1 MVKKQ
6 TQHCLSQILIQHDCT
21 TIGPQVLEEFEN
33 IFENYF
39 NLITKQ
45 VMCFTELNN
54 RTKPTWKDV
63 LLAIEQV
70 SSIKEIQAY
79 ILQELQLE
87 RVEDQ
92 VMETTA
98 PPAPTLPPATCTFG
112 TVLRDDSIP
121 KHFPNY
127 PPQHSFME
135 TKLPLHPLSEDLKV
149 RLKKIEQS
157 TIIEQNLT
165 KILQKSF
172 KDDPFNEIMSHSK
185 AQSPEIMED
194 SIKYSSKTP
203 EECCQYLETTLTGLT
218 SDQIPPRRVKY
229 GPNEIELEEKETL
242 LEKFIEQ
249 FKDPLILMLLCSAL
263 LSLLVGQ
270 VSDAISITMTIFIVM
285 TVAFVQEYKSSQS
298 IDALTKLAPPHC
310 HVIRNGHTVELL
322 ASELVPGDVVK
333 FSRGDRIPADC
344 RLLESVSLE
353 VDESNLTGET
363 EPSRKDI
370 KVIHSFSTDLSFAE
384 RTNLVFM
391 GTLVRNGHGTA
402 VVFGTANKTELGS
415 VLRMVSEVDK
425 PKTPLQLKMDE
436 LGKHLSF
443 FSFVLIAII
452 SLLGIIQGK
461 EWLEVFQI
469 AGVLRLTSVSLAVA
483 AIPEG
488 LPVVVAVTL
497 ALGVLRMTTH
507 NAIVKKLPSVESLGS
522 VNVVCIDKTGTITA
536 NKMVATLLV
545 AAADKLEID
554 IENYSFS
561 PQLNH
566 PVIKRLLSVG
576 NICNNSYYDEEGVL
590 NGQPTE
596 VAIMEFFTKAR
607 LEDERK
613 YHTRLSEIPF
623 NPEVKW
629 MAVESSNQVES
640 LYYVKGAIESVL
652 AKCTHYMHGNSVKSP
667 ITEIMKQEFL
677 DYESK
682 ISSNGL
688 RILTFAV
695 GAELDSLTLI
705 GFIGVY
711 DPPRPQTVQT
721 IEKLNDAGI
730 HVIMITGDSYG
741 TAKAIAEQVGIKV
754 KHTSYSGNQL
764 DAMSFEELK
773 STVLV
778 SSLYYR
784 TTPTHKLKIVEALQA
799 GGNIVAMTGD
809 GGISEIKLVNDAPA
823 LSLADIGV
831 SMGNGTDVAKE
842 AADMILVDDNLGT
855 IIYAIDEGKNIFYN
869 IKNFLTFQLCTSL
882 AALMFVAI
890 CSLFGLPNPLNAMQI
905 LWINIICDG
914 PVAQS
919 LGVEPMDPVICAK
932 PPRKKDEP
940 ILTNLLLVR
949 VITNA
954 IVIVVGTLTVFIH
967 EEFDDGLDDRTR
979 TMVQSFTLIVLFAL
993 WNSLS
998 CRSEARSIF
1007 SKGFIT
1013 NQMYNYALSLV
1024 LFGQILVVHFPFLN
1038 SIFLTEP
1045 LSIVDWLYLFALS
1058 SVVFWIEELRKW
1070 YTIRQASQNNL
1081 AYSRLL

>member
-1 MVKKQ
+1 M
-6 TQHCLSQILIQHDCT
+6 
-21 TIGPQVLEEFEN
+21 GE
-33 IFENYF
+33 
-39 NLITKQ
+39 
-45 VMCFTELNN
+45 
-54 RTKPTWKDV
+54 
-63 LLAIEQV
+63 
-70 SSIKEIQAY
+70 
-79 ILQELQLE
+79 
-87 RVEDQ
+87 
-92 VMETTA
+92 
-98 PPAPTLPPATCTFG
+98 
-112 TVLRDDSIP
+112 
-121 KHFPNY
+121 
-127 PPQHSFME
+127 
-135 TKLPLHPLSEDLKV
+135 
-149 RLKKIEQS
+149 
-157 TIIEQNLT
+157 
-165 KILQKSF
+165 SF
-172 KDDPFNEIMSHSK
+172 KF
-185 AQSPEIMED
+185 
-194 SIKYSSKTP
+194 SSKTP
-203 EECCQYLETTLTGLT
+203 EECCEYLETTFTGLT
-218 SDQIPPRRVKY
+218 SDQIPSRRVKY
-229 GPNEIELEEKETL
+229 GSNEIELEEKESI
-242 LEKFIEQ
+242 LERFIEQ

-270 VSDAISITMTIFIVM
+270 VSDAVSITMTIFILRL
-285 TVAFVQEYKSSQS
+285 FKSTNQ
-298 IDALTKLAPPHC
+298 ARL
-310 HVIRNGHTVELL
+310 IRNGHTVEIL

-363 EPSRKDI
+363 EPSRKDT
-370 KVIHSFSTDLSFAE
+370 KVIHSYSNDLSFAD

-402 VVFGTANKTELGS
+402 LVFGTANKTELGS

-443 FSFVLIAII
+443 ASFVLIAVI
-452 SLLGIIQGK
+452 SLLGILQGK
-461 EWLEVFQI
+461 QWLEVFQI
-469 AGVLRLTSVSLAVA
+469 AVSLAVA

-488 LPVVVAVTL
+488 LPVVVTVTL
-497 ALGVLRMTTH
+497 ALGVLRMTKH
-507 NAIVKKLPSVESLGS
+507 SAIVKKLPSVESLGS
-522 VNVVCIDKTGTITA
+522 VNVVCIDKTGTITT

-566 PVIKRLLSVG
+566 PVIRRLLSVG

-596 VAIMEFFTKAR
+596 VAIMDFFSKAK

-613 YHTRLSEIPF
+613 YHTRISEIPF

-629 MAVESSNQVES
+629 MAVESSNQIDTQ
-640 LYYVKGAIESVL
+640 YYVKGAIEAVL
-652 AKCTHYMHGNSVKSP
+652 SKCKYYLHGNNVKSP
-667 ITEIMKQEFL
+667 ITEDRKREFIE
-677 DYESK
+677 YESQ
-682 ISSNGL
+682 ISSSGL
-688 RILTFAV
+688 RILTFAI
-695 GAELDSLTLI
+695 GSELDSLTFV

-711 DPPRPQTVQT
+711 DPPRPQTIKT

-730 HVIMITGDSYG
+730 HIIMITGDSYG

-754 KHTSYSGNQL
+754 KDTSYSGNQL

-773 STVLV
+773 GSVLV

-784 TTPTHKLKIVEALQA
+784 TTPSHKLKIVEALQA

-809 GGISEIKLVNDAPA
+809 GVNDAPA

-882 AALMFVAI
+882 AALILVAM

-949 VITNA
+949 VVTNA
-954 IVIVVGTLTVFIH
+954 IIIVIGTLTVFIQ
-967 EEFDDGLDDRTR
+967 EELEDGLDDRTR
-979 TMVQSFTLIVLFAL
+979 TMV
-993 WNSLS
+993 W
-998 CRSEARSIF
+998 
-1007 SKGFIT
+1007 
-1013 NQMYNYALSLV
+1013 
-1024 LFGQILVVHFPFLN
+1024 HF
-1038 SIFLTEP
+1038 
-1045 LSIVDWLYLFALS
+1045 
-1058 SVVFWIEELRKW
+1058 
-1070 YTIRQASQNNL
+1070 
-1081 AYSRLL
+1081 

>member
-1 MVKKQ
+1 MPKKQ
-6 TQHCLSQILIQHDCT
+6 TQHCLSQILLQHDCSA
-21 TIGPQVLEEFEN
+21 IGPHVLEEFEN

-45 VMCFTELNN
+45 VMCFSELNN

-79 ILQELQLE
+79 IIQELQLE
-87 RVEDQ
+87 RIEDQ
-92 VMETTA
+92 VMETPA
-98 PPAPTLPPATCTFG
+98 PPVQTLPAPSSTFG
-112 TVLRDDSIP
+112 TVLRDESIP

-172 KDDPFNEIMSHSK
+172 KDDPFNEIMSHK
-185 AQSPEIMED
+185 QSASPQTMEE
-194 SIKYSSKTP
+194 SFKFSSKTT
-203 EECCQYLETTLTGLT
+203 EECCEYLETTFTGLT

-229 GPNEIELEEKETL
+229 GSNEIELEEKESI
-242 LEKFIEQ
+242 LERFIEQ

-270 VSDAISITMTIFIVM
+270 VSDAVSITM
-285 TVAFVQEYKSSQS
+285 
-298 IDALTKLAPPHC
+298 L
-310 HVIRNGHTVELL
+310 IRNGHTVEIL

-363 EPSRKDI
+363 EPSRKDT
-370 KVIHSFSTDLSFAE
+370 KVIHSYSNDLSFAE

-402 VVFGTANKTELGS
+402 LVFGTANKTELGS

-443 FSFVLIAII
+443 ASFVLIAII
-452 SLLGIIQGK
+452 SLLGILQGK
-461 EWLEVFQI
+461 QWLEVFQI
-469 AGVLRLTSVSLAVA
+469 AVSLAVA

-488 LPVVVAVTL
+488 LPVVVTVTL
-497 ALGVLRMTTH
+497 ALGVLRMTKH

-522 VNVVCIDKTGTITA
+522 VNVVCIDKTGTITT

-566 PVIKRLLSVG
+566 PVIRRLLSVG
-576 NICNNSYYDEEGVL
+576 SICNNSYYDEEGVL

-596 VAIMEFFTKAR
+596 VAIMDFFSKAK

-613 YHTRLSEIPF
+613 
-623 NPEVKW
+623 
-629 MAVESSNQVES
+629 
-640 LYYVKGAIESVL
+640 
-652 AKCTHYMHGNSVKSP
+652 
-667 ITEIMKQEFL
+667 
-677 DYESK
+677 
-682 ISSNGL
+682 
-688 RILTFAV
+688 
-695 GAELDSLTLI
+695 
-705 GFIGVY
+705 VY
-711 DPPRPQTVQT
+711 TD
-721 IEKLNDAGI
+721 
-730 HVIMITGDSYG
+730 G

-754 KHTSYSGNQL
+754 KDTSYSGNQL

-773 STVLV
+773 SSVLV

-784 TTPTHKLKIVEALQA
+784 TTPSHKLKIVEALQA

-809 GGISEIKLVNDAPA
+809 GVNDAPA

-882 AALMFVAI
+882 AALILVAM

-949 VITNA
+949 VVTNA
-954 IVIVVGTLTVFIH
+954 IIIVIGTLTVFIQ
-967 EEFDDGLDDRTR
+967 EELEDGLDDRTR
-979 TMVQSFTLIVLFAL
+979 TMV
-993 WNSLS
+993 W
-998 CRSEARSIF
+998 
-1007 SKGFIT
+1007 
-1013 NQMYNYALSLV
+1013 
-1024 LFGQILVVHFPFLN
+1024 HF
-1038 SIFLTEP
+1038 
-1045 LSIVDWLYLFALS
+1045 
-1058 SVVFWIEELRKW
+1058 
-1070 YTIRQASQNNL
+1070 
-1081 AYSRLL
+1081 

>member
-1 MVKKQ
+1 
-6 TQHCLSQILIQHDCT
+6 
-21 TIGPQVLEEFEN
+21 
-33 IFENYF
+33 
-39 NLITKQ
+39 
-45 VMCFTELNN
+45 
-54 RTKPTWKDV
+54 
-63 LLAIEQV
+63 
-70 SSIKEIQAY
+70 
-79 ILQELQLE
+79 
-87 RVEDQ
+87 
-92 VMETTA
+92 
-98 PPAPTLPPATCTFG
+98 
-112 TVLRDDSIP
+112 
-121 KHFPNY
+121 
-127 PPQHSFME
+127 
-135 TKLPLHPLSEDLKV
+135 
-149 RLKKIEQS
+149 
-157 TIIEQNLT
+157 
-165 KILQKSF
+165 
-172 KDDPFNEIMSHSK
+172 
-185 AQSPEIMED
+185 MED
-194 SIKYSSKTP
+194 SFKYSSKTP
-203 EECCQYLETTLTGLT
+203 EECLEFLESTFHGLT
-218 SDQIPPRRVKY
+218 TDQILPRRNKY
-229 GPNEIELEEKETL
+229 GSNEIELEEKESM

-249 FKDPLILMLLCSAL
+249 FKDPLILMLLLSAL

-270 VSDAISITMTIFIVM
+270 VSDAISITM
-285 TVAFVQEYKSSQS
+285 YKSSQS
-298 IDALTKLAPPHC
+298 IEALTKLAPPHC

-370 KVIHSFSTDLSFAE
+370 KVIHTYSTDLSFAE
-384 RTNLVFM
+384 KTNLVFM

-443 FSFVLIAII
+443 FSFILIAII
-452 SLLGIIQGK
+452 SLLGILQGK
-461 EWLEVFQI
+461 QWLEVFQI
-469 AGVLRLTSVSLAVA
+469 AVSLAVA

-522 VNVVCIDKTGTITA
+522 VNVVCIDKTGTITE

-545 AAADKLEID
+545 AAADKIEID

-566 PVIKRLLSVG
+566 PVIKKLLSIG
-576 NICNNSYYDEEGVL
+576 NICNNTYYDEEGLL

-596 VAIMEFFTKAR
+596 VAIMEFFTKAK

-613 YHTRLSEIPF
+613 YHARISEIPF

-629 MAVESSNQVES
+629 MAVEASNQIETQ
-640 LYYVKGAIESVL
+640 YYVKGAIEAVI
-652 AKCTHYMHGNSVKSP
+652 AKCKYYLHSNSVKSP
-667 ITEIMKQEFL
+667 ITDSMKQEFFN
-677 DYESK
+677 YESQ
-682 ISSNGL
+682 ISSKGL
-688 RILTFAV
+688 RILTFAI
-695 GAELDSLTLI
+695 GTELDSLTMV

-711 DPPRPQTVQT
+711 DPPRPQTNKT
-721 IEKLNDAGI
+721 IEKLNAAGI
-730 HVIMITGDSYG
+730 HIIMITGDSFG
-741 TAKAIAEQVGIKV
+741 TAKAIANQVGIRV

-764 DAMSFEELK
+764 DAMSLEELK
-773 STVLV
+773 NAVLA
-778 SSLYYR
+778 SSIFYR
-784 TTPTHKLKIVEALQA
+784 TTPTHKLRIVEALQA

-809 GGISEIKLVNDAPA
+809 GVNDAPA

-869 IKNFLTFQLCTSL
+869 IKNFLAFQLY
-882 AALMFVAI
+882 
-890 CSLFGLPNPLNAMQI
+890 
-905 LWINIICDG
+905 IICDG

-954 IVIVVGTLTVFIH
+954 IIIATATLTVFIH
-967 EEFDDGLDDRTR
+967 EELEDGLDDRTR
-979 TMVQSFTLIVLFAL
+979 TMSFTLIVLFAL

-998 CRSEARSIF
+998 CRSEGQSIF
-1007 SKGFIT
+1007 SKGFTT
-1013 NQMYNYALSLV
+1013 NLMYNYALSLV
-1024 LFGQILVVHFPFLN
+1024 LFGQLLVVNFPFLN

-1045 LSIVDWLYLFALS
+1045 LSIADWLYLTVLS
-1058 SVVFWIEELRKW
+1058 STVFWIEELRKW
-1070 YTIRQASQNNL
+1070 YTARQASQSNL